1 MHWFRLSRTIIEHNE
16 ISRLTSSTQLPLPIR
31 RFVERTWIPSRIVLI
46 NGCRLYLNTGSPDK
60 EHPLVGF
67 LQHHLLHVKSASLK
81 EEAMDHAPVLRDK
94 LDFVL
99 HEWLEVGVEF
109 DGIDGGLGFS
119 CVFLFDGG
127 EES

>member
-1 MHWFRLSRTIIEHNE
+1 M
-16 ISRLTSSTQLPLPIR
+16 
-31 RFVERTWIPSRIVLI
+31 
-46 NGCRLYLNTGSPDK
+46 
-60 EHPLVGF
+60 GF
-67 LQHHLLHVKSASLK
+67 LKHHFLHVKSASLE

-94 LDFVL
+94 LNLVF